1 MAVTLLIYTLAERK
15 IRQTLETKSETVLDQ
30 LKRPTATPTFR
41 WIIQKFQGIHL
52 VVLNGIEQITNL
64 TDERCRIIRLL
75 GPPACRY
82 YLIS

>member
-15 IRQTLETKSETVLDQ
+15 IRQTLEKTGETVLDQ
-30 LKRPTATPTFR
+30 LKRPTAKPTLR
-41 WIIQKFQGIHL
+41 WIMQTFQGVHL

-64 TDERCRIIRLL
+64 TDERYRIIRLL

-82 YLIS
+82 YLIT